1 MVWGLVRVLF
11 VIVVGGALFI
21 SAAVVSAHA
30 ELLTAEPAPG
40 IQLTATPPVIKLVFS
55 EPLGDGSTFTLF
67 DTTFEQISVP
77 IAHDKDAPT
86 TLLADNV
93 PQLSDGVYTVQWLA
107 VSQDGHPLS
116 GSYEF
121 SIGDQMLTST
131 LLAEGAL
138 NPPHWVGWLMVIL
151 ALALP
156 TAVYYWQKRQRP

>member
-1 MVWGLVRVLF
+1 MCCRLVRILLVGL
-11 VIVVGGALFI
+11 VGGALLL
-21 SAAVVSAHA
+21 SAAVVRAHA

-40 IQLTATPPVIKLVFS
+40 MQLPSAPSVIKLVFNES
-55 EPLGDGSTFTLF
+55 LGDGSTFTLF
-67 DTTFEQISVP
+67 DATFKQISVSV
-77 IAHDKDAPT
+77 ARDKDAPS

-93 PQLSDGVYTVQWLA
+93 PELSKGVYTVQWLA

-131 LLAEGAL
+131 LLAEGAF

-156 TAVYYWQKRQRP
+156 TAVYYWQKSQRP